1 MSSIRA
7 AAAKR
12 DRPHIVKKKRRAVV
26 EFLACASHDGT
37 IEAIIRHANS
47 SRI

>member
-12 DRPHIVKKKRRAVV
+12 DRRHIVKKKRRAVV
-26 EFLACASHDGT
+26 EFFACASHEGT
-37 IEAIIRHANS
+37 IEPSCGTQTAPE
-47 SRI
+47 